1 MKWRHRWLFD
11 DLVFYDPTKVVFCLG
26 NNMAFWKQEVKLLKE
41 IPKKTNQ
48 DLWNRKVFSEFK
60 S

>member
-11 DLVFYDPTKVVFCLG
+11 DLIFYHPTKVFCLG

-48 DLWNRKVFSEFK
+48 DLWDRKVFSEFK